1 MEFRR
6 GIRDG
11 IPIALGYLSVS
22 FTFGLMAVSA
32 GLTVW
37 QATLISLL
45 NLTSAGQFAGL
56 GIMAA
61 SGSFFEMAL
70 AQFIINLRYSLMS
83 IAVSQKS
90 DETMTTSARLAI
102 GFGIT
107 DEIFA
112 VSTGKNDSI
121 GRNYM
126 AGLIITPVIGWT
138 LGTLL
143 GAAVGNILPDIIA
156 DSLGIAIYGM
166 FLAIIIPPAKK
177 DMKIVFV
184 ILVAAAI
191 SCIIFYTPLS
201 NVISSGF
208 TVIIAAVVA
217 SALGALLFPAEV
229 K

>member
-1 MEFRR
+1 MEYKR

-11 IPIALGYLSVS
+11 LPIALGYLSVS
-22 FTFGLMAVSA
+22 FTFGLMAVSG
-32 GLTVW
+32 GLSIW

-56 GIMAA
+56 DIMLAG
-61 SGSFFEMAL
+61 GSFIEMAL
-70 AQFIINLRYSLMS
+70 TQFIINLRYSLMS

-90 DETMTTSARLAI
+90 DESMTTPARLAI

-112 VSTGKNDSI
+112 VSTGKNDSV
-121 GRNYM
+121 GRIYM
-126 AGLIITPVIGWT
+126 AGLITTPIIGWT
-138 LGTLL
+138 LGTFL
-143 GAAVGNILPDIIA
+143 GAAVGNILPSIIA

-177 DMKIVFV
+177 NIRLIFV
-184 ILVAAAI
+184 ILIAAAI
-191 SCIIFYTPLS
+191 SCTIYYTPLK

-208 TVIIAAVVA
+208 TIIIAAVAA
-217 SALGALLFPAEV
+217 SALGALLFPMDTQ
-229 K
+229 